1 MSRRVSRLEQ
11 MFVWPVGGRGVQN
24 RGTSPGW
31 VHSRIGP
38 GPRHGWG
45 DRTKQ
50 AGQSDSP
57 SADPIRVRRGTRCY
71 PHTMVDTLEQAHRLI
86 RIVADDPGLPRH
98 VRRRARGLG
107 QLAASEPRLV
117 WERLGRLRESVI
129 PGLPVEIPAVDYAR
143 CVPIP
148 VFWRYHLRPA
158 RQAFF
163 DTAED
168 YRRYLEA
175 SVDPAAAAMQDLI
188 GGILIPAKNSWL
200 IPATHIAGLDG
211 VGIRSRLLIDDDPPY
226 LVMMLPADRMG
237 VTGVRVRE
245 PRGVDAI
252 PGRLLRWSPGGV
264 PDERIDQDIPA
275 DALGGL
281 EWRP

>member
-1 MSRRVSRLEQ
+1 M
-11 MFVWPVGGRGVQN
+11 
-24 RGTSPGW
+24 GW
-31 VHSRIGP
+31 ITGP
-38 GPRHGWG
+38 GR
-45 DRTKQ
+45 Q
-50 AGQSDSP
+50 IN
-57 SADPIRVRRGTRCY
+57 PIRRQPIRYAYETGVRCY
-71 PHTMVDTLEQAHRLI
+71 PHTMVDTLEEAHRLI
-86 RIVADDPGLPRH
+86 RIVADDPGLPLH
-98 VRRRARGLG
+98 VRRRARRLG

-117 WERLGRLRESVI
+117 WDRLGKLRETAI
-129 PGLPVEIPAVDYAR
+129 PYLPVETPAVDYAR
-143 CVPIP
+143 CVSIP
-148 VFWRYHLRPA
+148 VFWRYHLRPT

-175 SVDPAAAAMQDLI
+175 SADPAAVAMRDLI

-200 IPATHIAGLDG
+200 IPATDIAGLDG
-211 VGIRSRLLIDDDPPY
+211 VSIRSRLLIDDDPPY

-237 VTGVRVRE
+237 ASGVRVRE

-264 PDERIDQDIPA
+264 PDERIDQDIPV

-281 EWRP
+281 VWRP

>member
-1 MSRRVSRLEQ
+1 
-11 MFVWPVGGRGVQN
+11 
-24 RGTSPGW
+24 
-31 VHSRIGP
+31 
-38 GPRHGWG
+38 
-45 DRTKQ
+45 
-50 AGQSDSP
+50 
-57 SADPIRVRRGTRCY
+57 
-71 PHTMVDTLEQAHRLI
+71 MVDTLEEAHQEAHRLI
-86 RIVADDPGLPRH
+86 RIVADDPGLPLH

-107 QLAASEPRLV
+107 QLAATEPRLV
-117 WERLGRLRESVI
+117 CERLGRLRETAI
-129 PGLPVEIPAVDYAR
+129 PLLPVEIPAVDYAR
-143 CVPIP
+143 CVSIP
-148 VFWRYHLRPA
+148 DFWRYHLRPA

-175 SVDPAAAAMQDLI
+175 SADPATVAMRDLI

-211 VGIRSRLLIDDDPPY
+211 VGIRSRLLINDDPPY

-237 VTGVRVRE
+237 ASGVLVRE